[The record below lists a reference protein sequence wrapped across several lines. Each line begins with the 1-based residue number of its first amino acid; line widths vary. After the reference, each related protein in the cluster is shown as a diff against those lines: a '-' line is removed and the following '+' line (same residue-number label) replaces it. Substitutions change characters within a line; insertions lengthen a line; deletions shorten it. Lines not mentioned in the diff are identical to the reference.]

1 MVVEVAVVLEVV
13 PLAAGEVPNAEVAH
27 PAVKAPPAPLPAAG
41 QIPSQPL
48 DPLVRPS
55 FIFIFILFI
64 HLFMLSLFIEVITF
78 FAAGAPLGMSQRKA
92 TRDARKRREKAERR
106 ARRGGAGE
114 DNRQQPR
121 SGKDEDDD
129 TPSED
134 EDDYFEEDEEDVMM
148 QHVLAA
154 SLLEQGG
161 SLPSSLP
168 TSSQG
173 KATHRTQSCRVMSC

>member
-1 MVVEVAVVLEVV
+1 MAGVLEVV

-27 PAVKAPPAPLPAAG
+27 PAVKPPPAPLPAAG

-48 DPLVRPS
+48 DPPVRLL
-55 FIFIFILFI
+55 LF
-64 HLFMLSLFIEVITF
+64 LFGFYFYFAIITQIYCRKSISLFF